1 LNYNNKGVATKRSN
15 AQLNLKHFY
24 LAFLILIIGYLLALL
39 QFCREKVNRGTAA
52 HFGDVITYYYET
64 PRVLPLKKNKKL
76 NKLLIS

>member
-1 LNYNNKGVATKRSN
+1 LPWKIY
-15 AQLNLKHFY
+15 
-24 LAFLILIIGYLLALL
+24 
-39 QFCREKVNRGTAA
+39 RGTAA